1 MDTLTH
7 IVVGACI
14 GEVALGKQLGKKAM
28 LYGAVAQSIPDIDFI
43 ASFWLPTAENL
54 LAHRGLTHSFFFALV
69 VAPAIGYIM
78 KLTYR
83 RSDISLRKWI
93 IFFLIQVFSHD
104 FIDAFNA
111 YGTGWFEPFSSERIS
126 FHVLFVAD
134 PLYSIWPAI
143 AFVMMLVLKRKNQI
157 RRRWAISGLVVPVIY
172 LIYALG
178 NKYNIDR
185 AARQA
190 FVASQIPREKYFTTP
205 TPFNNWL
212 WYVVAKTDSGFY
224 IGYRSVFDRK
234 PGMQFAYFPQSDSL
248 LGSVK
253 ARHEVD
259 LLKKFSQG
267 YYTIERWKD
276 TLVFNDLRFEQ
287 IIGWNDPRAK
297 FAFHYFLDP
306 PLDNAMVVQRGRIA
320 KWDSAAIN
328 SLVRKIRGN

>member
-14 GEVALGKQLGKKAM
+14 GEVALGKQLGKRA
-28 LYGAVAQSIPDIDFI
+28 LLFGAVAQSIPDVDFI
-43 ASFWLPTAENL
+43 AAFWLPPAENL
-54 LAHRGLTHSFFFALV
+54 IAHRGLTHSIFFALLFAPV
-69 VAPAIGYIM
+69 VGSAM
-78 KLTYR
+78 KWAHR
-83 RSDISLRKWI
+83 NWPVSLGKWI
-93 IFFLIQVFSHD
+93 IFFLIQIFSHD

-111 YGTGWFEPFSSERIS
+111 YGTGWFEPFNDTRIS

-134 PLYSIWPAI
+134 PLYSIWPFI
-143 AFVMMLVLKRKNQI
+143 AFVVLLILRRKNLI
-157 RRRWAISGLVVPVIY
+157 RRKWAISGIIVPAIY
-172 LIYALG
+172 LLYAIA

-185 AARQA
+185 AARHA
-190 FVASQIPREKYFTTP
+190 FAANQIPHEKYLTTP

-212 WYVVAKTDSGFY
+212 WYVVAKRDSGFY
-224 IGYRSVFDRK
+224 IGYRSVFDTK
-234 PGMQFAYFPQSDSL
+234 PEIEFTYFPQSDSL

-267 YYTIERWKD
+267 FYTIERWKD

-287 IIGWNDPRAK
+287 IIGWNEPRAK
-297 FAFHYFLDP
+297 FAFHYFLEP
-306 PLDNAMVVQRGRIA
+306 PLDNALVVQRGRVA

-328 SLVRKIRGN
+328 SLVRKIRGD